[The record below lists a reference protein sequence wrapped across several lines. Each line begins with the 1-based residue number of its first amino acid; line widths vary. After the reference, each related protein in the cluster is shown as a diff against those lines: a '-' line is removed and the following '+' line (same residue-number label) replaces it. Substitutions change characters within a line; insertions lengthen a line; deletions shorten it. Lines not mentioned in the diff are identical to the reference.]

1 MTIST
6 SRVAIYARCSDAKQ
20 AERDLSIPAQI
31 DEARRWASSNRCEV
45 VHEYIEPGESARTD
59 DRPAFQQMIEDAGR
73 KPRPFDVVLVWKF
86 NRFARS
92 RKDSVGYKYKLRRR
106 GVRVVSINE
115 PISDDPVG
123 RMVEGV
129 LESLDEFYSDN
140 LRPWRPNEH
149 EAAAVTTSRRLVETF
164 EEMNGDTNCLELTDT
179 DMQNLGGVFKYF
191 VKAGPI
197 RCGRMAV
204 KFAPVAFQTIEES
217 MAEEPVEATSH
228 CASCAAAVARRLG
241 ASEQHVV
248 MAAGLAGG
256 IGLSGG
262 GCGALGAAIWITGMN
277 PPEEKTGLSADGTTI
292 GEVIEAFVEA
302 SDHEYECAEIAGRR
316 FEDAADHGRYMEAGG
331 CARILDALVQ
341 AAGGN
346 VALEDEGIAA

>member
-1 MTIST
+1 MTTAATPIT
-6 SRVAIYARCSDAKQ
+6 SMGTAKAFTQDACSGT
-20 AERDLSIPAQI
+20 L
-31 DEARRWASSNRCEV
+31 
-45 VHEYIEPGESARTD
+45 
-59 DRPAFQQMIEDAGR
+59 M
-73 KPRPFDVVLVWKF
+73 
-86 NRFARS
+86 
-92 RKDSVGYKYKLRRR
+92 
-106 GVRVVSINE
+106 
-115 PISDDPVG
+115 
-123 RMVEGV
+123 GV
-129 LESLDEFYSDN
+129 LDRAFGHPMKAEETASNPLAGGIVQAGYQCGQLWGASLAAGAQAF
-140 LRPWRPNEH
+140 RTFGPGPQA

-277 PPEEKTGLSADGTTI
+277 HPEEKTGLSADGTTI